1 MQYDVM
7 SNPLRK
13 TQNVAGSTL
22 AQSTDFHY
30 LYTNQQPNAVKQI
43 GNTSYSYDLNGNPT
57 LVEGDSVYREMIWN
71 EENRLMLLSD
81 DGEVTRYTYDY
92 AGNCAI
98 KSHGPMT
105 SVYIN
110 GALQGVDYHDD
121 SDYTL
126 YVSPFMTFNA
136 DRFTKYYYAGTQ
148 RIAGK
153 IGSGKFENI
162 YGEDGFHLTAGQK
175 DYAQRAVNMLEG
187 LQTYYQQTGV
197 TPGVPNQLGKTAD
210 PYVSGTAYPSVALGN
225 YDVPDGWPGKVVKH
239 GKGEVPGPPV
249 WFEEEDAQEAVAGV
263 SYHSDNQRES
273 DIFFYHT
280 DHLQSTTYLTD
291 SVGNISQFVW
301 YAPYGEA
308 LIDEHVG
315 SYENP
320 YKFSGKELD
329 ENTGLYDHGA
339 RHRDPGSG
347 VWYGVDALFEKYPSC
362 SPYAYCGGNP
372 VKFMDPN
379 GMNWV
384 KREVDGVTEIYY
396 DRNVKSQNDL
406 KGQKYNPTMLHDG
419 DSFDGYSFYNDA
431 KENKNGRVYK
441 DGVLCSGK
449 TPIRGGIEGSPY
461 TLFVGVADDCVDAKT
476 LHNNLFGTS
485 YTGANNPK
493 SYENKHWN
501 YDYIPYNADEFG
513 SIAHDQAYDYE
524 DVSGAFAALT
534 STKVIYADIDLIKY
548 NIKCADNALM
558 YSADFKMAAK
568 SIATATAFSAIVA
581 FKYLIL
587 TFTP

>member
-1 MQYDVM
+1 M
-7 SNPLRK
+7 SKYSVNK
-13 TQNVAGSTL
+13 N
-22 AQSTDFHY
+22 Y
-30 LYTNQQPNAVKQI
+30 LY
-43 GNTSYSYDLNGNPT
+43 
-57 LVEGDSVYREMIWN
+57 
-71 EENRLMLLSD
+71 
-81 DGEVTRYTYDY
+81 
-92 AGNCAI
+92 
-98 KSHGPMT
+98 
-105 SVYIN
+105 
-110 GALQGVDYHDD
+110 GALD
-121 SDYTL
+121 
-126 YVSPFMTFNA
+126 
-136 DRFTKYYYAGTQ
+136 
-148 RIAGK
+148 
-153 IGSGKFENI
+153 
-162 YGEDGFHLTAGQK
+162 
-175 DYAQRAVNMLEG
+175 
-187 LQTYYQQTGV
+187 
-197 TPGVPNQLGKTAD
+197 
-210 PYVSGTAYPSVALGN
+210 
-225 YDVPDGWPGKVVKH
+225 
-239 GKGEVPGPPV
+239 
-249 WFEEEDAQEAVAGV
+249 
-263 SYHSDNQRES
+263 
-273 DIFFYHT
+273 
-280 DHLQSTTYLTD
+280 
-291 SVGNISQFVW
+291 NISQFVW

-339 RHRDPGSG
+339 RHREPSSG

-449 TPIRGGIEGSPY
+449 APIRGGIEGSPY

-493 SYENKHWN
+493 DYKGDDN
-501 YDYIPYNADEFG
+501 YDYIPYNEDEFG
-513 SIAHDQAYDYE
+513 SYDHDKAYDRLHIRGVK
-524 DVSGAFAALT
+524 DAFF
-534 STKVIYADIDLIKY
+534 STKAIDADIDLVNYCRRCALRNWHSNPQVTLRSAAVVGFFTSVLVLKYIIK
-548 NIKCADNALM
+548 AEE
-558 YSADFKMAAK
+558 
-568 SIATATAFSAIVA
+568 VVV
-581 FKYLIL
+581 
-587 TFTP
+587 P

>member
-1 MQYDVM
+1 
-7 SNPLRK
+7 
-13 TQNVAGSTL
+13 
-22 AQSTDFHY
+22 
-30 LYTNQQPNAVKQI
+30 
-43 GNTSYSYDLNGNPT
+43 
-57 LVEGDSVYREMIWN
+57 
-71 EENRLMLLSD
+71 MLLSD

-126 YVSPFMTFNA
+126 YVSPFMTVNA

-153 IGSGKFENI
+153 IGNGKFENI

-187 LQTYYQQTGV
+187 LQAYYPQTGV

-249 WFEEEDAQEAVAGV
+249 WFEEESVQEAVAGAG
-263 SYHSDNQRES
+263 YQSDNQQEK

-291 SVGNISQFVW
+291 SIGNVSQFLW

-339 RHRDPGSG
+339 RHRDPSSG

-362 SPYAYCGGNP
+362 SPYAYCMGNP
-372 VKFMDPN
+372 IRIIDPN
-379 GMNWV
+379 GKVCCDADGNV
-384 KREVDGVTEIYY
+384 IISYDQQKVGSLLQQRLNDPKISDAAKRA
-396 DRNVKSQNDL
+396 
-406 KGQKYNPTMLHDG
+406 YNAIEQD
-419 DSFDGYSFYNDA
+419 
-431 KENKNGRVYK
+431 ENGNYVC
-441 DGVLCSGK
+441 LS
-449 TPIRGGIEGSPY
+449 RGGY
-461 TLFVGVADDCVDAKT
+461 VYNCGVATTDKGTPFLVYTTGNGTIDDKSNCAGVSMLGGQAGTVTGYEGDIILEDEYDERLARLPGDIVVWRTKGIGSEHFAKC
-476 LHNNLFGTS
+476 LQSGLRNG
-485 YTGANNPK
+485 
-493 SYENKHWN
+493 
-501 YDYIPYNADEFG
+501 DEFT
-513 SIAHDQAYDYE
+513 SL
-524 DVSGAFAALT
+524 FLT
-534 STKVIYADIDLIKY
+534 KAGYGNEARIILSTDPSAVISW
-548 NIKCADNALM
+548 DNAVEKSALDQTNNESIKFY
-558 YSADFKMAAK
+558 YSSKRNR
-568 SIATATAFSAIVA
+568 IVP
-581 FKYLIL
+581 KTIN
-587 TFTP
+587 PMMP

>member
-1 MQYDVM
+1 M
-7 SNPLRK
+7 
-13 TQNVAGSTL
+13 
-22 AQSTDFHY
+22 
-30 LYTNQQPNAVKQI
+30 KQI
-43 GNTSYSYDLNGNPT
+43 GNNSYSSN
-57 LVEGDSVYREMIWN
+57 
-71 EENRLMLLSD
+71 
-81 DGEVTRYTYDY
+81 
-92 AGNCAI
+92 
-98 KSHGPMT
+98 
-105 SVYIN
+105 IN
-110 GALQGVDYHDD
+110 
-121 SDYTL
+121 T
-126 YVSPFMTFNA
+126 
-136 DRFTKYYYAGTQ
+136 
-148 RIAGK
+148 
-153 IGSGKFENI
+153 
-162 YGEDGFHLTAGQK
+162 
-175 DYAQRAVNMLEG
+175 MLEG
-187 LQTYYQQTGV
+187 LQAYYQQTGV

-210 PYVSGTAYPSVALGN
+210 PYVSGTAYPNVALGN

-249 WFEEEDAQEAVAGV
+249 WFEEEDVQEAVAGV
-263 SYHSDNQRES
+263 GYQSDNQREK

-339 RHRDPGSG
+339 RHREPSSG
-347 VWYGVDALFEKYPSC
+347 IWYGVDALFEKYPSC

-396 DRNVKSQNDL
+396 DRDVKSQNDL
-406 KGQKYNPTMLHDG
+406 KGQKYNPTMLHAG

-461 TLFVGVADDCVDAKT
+461 TLFVGVSDDCVDAKT

-485 YTGANNPK
+485 YTGANNPRTYDDLK
-493 SYENKHWN
+493 WN
-501 YDYIPYNADEFG
+501 YDYVPYNFDEFS
-513 SIAHDQAYDYE
+513 SISHDRAYDAAK
-524 DVSGAFAALT
+524 VSGLSGALL
-534 STKVIYADIDLIKY
+534 SIDVIEADFDLVKY
-548 NIKCADNALM
+548 NLKCADNALM
-558 YSADFKMAAK
+558 YSADFC
-568 SIATATAFSAIVA
+568 TATRSIMTASAFSAIVLI
-581 FKYLIL
+581 KYIIKSIGVQ
-587 TFTP
+587 